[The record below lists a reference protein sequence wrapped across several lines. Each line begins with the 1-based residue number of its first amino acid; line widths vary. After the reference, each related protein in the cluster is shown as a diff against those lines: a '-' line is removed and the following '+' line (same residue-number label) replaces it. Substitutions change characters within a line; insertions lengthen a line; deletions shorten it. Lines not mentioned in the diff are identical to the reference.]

1 MKSCLGCPKRPTCS
15 KPCPEI
21 KKQISG
27 RGITSRKKD
36 KTYTVNFN
44 LLESSRSLNTFQ
56 LEVKQK
62 LIKDASTPQFLEIE
76 FKELIQKYLTEREKV
91 VIELYLSGHLQQEI
105 ARKMRISQ
113 ARVNIL
119 LKQALKKIKK
129 FFIEGL

>member
-1 MKSCLGCPKRPTCS
+1 MALCKICKERKHCREI
-15 KPCPEI
+15 CPEI

-36 KTYTVNFN
+36 KTYTVDFN

-91 VIELYLSGHLQQEI
+91 VIELYLSDHLQQEI